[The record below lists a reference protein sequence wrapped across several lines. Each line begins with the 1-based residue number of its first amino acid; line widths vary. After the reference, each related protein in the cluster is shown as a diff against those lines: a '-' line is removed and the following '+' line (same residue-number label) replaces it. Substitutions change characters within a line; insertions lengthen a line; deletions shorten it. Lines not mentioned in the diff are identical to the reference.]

1 MYVSHYL
8 AVVVVFIVSCPWPT
22 QGSLATDTYP
32 AHSFIEFTANELETV
47 VTGDFNSDSVT
58 DVGVIYSTGRLN
70 EFFLG
75 DGTGGWNIYPGCSTS
90 SARHGV
96 VFDFDLDG
104 DEDVIVTTYE
114 YGQIWFCANAAGN
127 GTVWTRSLVASTE
140 RGTAV
145 AMGDLNGDGLMDL
158 AVAEWHTQGRMYA
171 VLNNGATSGW
181 SSTTLPASIYTQ
193 RMLTVDICDLDND
206 GDVDILYGAS
216 WSWYIDFWVND
227 GSGTSFSSNGGVQYN
242 ANGVQVVKCADM
254 NGDNAT
260 DILAVDY
267 SDRRLDWYN
276 RQPGGGWTR
285 NLIHTFP
292 SAGLLLDVAD
302 MNGDGWLDVGV
313 VTVEGMFL
321 LFHQGSNS
329 APGFDLFPLF
339 TADFST
345 PKGISM
351 VDMDGVFGPD
361 ILIRSSQDTLWFPH
375 SAPVPAETR
384 VSGLDA
390 PTNGST
396 GQEVEII
403 LEHYGPDGSPSQY
416 PVLPQQVKINIQPS
430 LEFQVTPL
438 TPGDSPHG
446 GSGLSLRMTPRFP
459 QNHAV
464 EVVVFEETPTRS
476 PFSLAVALV
485 CNPGLKVSGTFCV
498 PCEVNSY
505 GTDAI
510 SSIQECSLC
519 DTNTRSPAGS
529 SSWQN
534 CTCIP
539 GTWASSR
546 SAQVHACSPCP
557 TGGTCDGGDALPSP
571 LPGFYQ
577 YPPGSASFVSCLRQG
592 CSGDQGC
599 AEGYAGFMCGTCA
612 PGWYSSSPTECT
624 KCTPAA
630 SGVFASI
637 VVATLAFVLASTVF
651 LSWSISKSHQQAK
664 TGGDQNDPLTAFRG
678 RSSPLS
684 ISLVVATFQI
694 VGLLSD
700 QDLGWSSSSSS
711 LFGVFSA
718 FNVDSSVVGTACTIP
733 KWHVRFILMMLL
745 FIGTHGAIIALACLV
760 KTFLSSLPLFQGL
773 AFVSFRTLIDSILF
787 ALVAVTYIPIAS
799 STLVAFDCTRL
810 PNNKFVLDTDNG
822 VTCFEESWWSA
833 FPFALLSLALFVL
846 GTPAYMAYALFSAR
860 TSLRTPGTMMTLG
873 SLYRNWQF
881 AFFWGE
887 PLSLLKRL
895 AIVSATAFLTRYQV
909 VQVFVLFAIFLSSL
923 GFVST
928 QKPYFAPLYN
938 TIDARLS
945 TMLLVIL
952 MIGSCSYAERDR
964 SSTSTFFDV
973 ITITALILLIVVA
986 LHAIVTDALSIYREK
1001 KGKSSPMSQRRSSL
1015 RMIVDNQVRE
1025 LPSSQAI
1032 VSSSEAFV
1040 QVLQPQPTTRD
1051 RSVTQDVLELDQL

>member
-1 MYVSHYL
+1 
-8 AVVVVFIVSCPWPT
+8 
-22 QGSLATDTYP
+22 
-32 AHSFIEFTANELETV
+32 
-47 VTGDFNSDSVT
+47 
-58 DVGVIYSTGRLN
+58 
-70 EFFLG
+70 
-75 DGTGGWNIYPGCSTS
+75 
-90 SARHGV
+90 
-96 VFDFDLDG
+96 
-104 DEDVIVTTYE
+104 
-114 YGQIWFCANAAGN
+114 
-127 GTVWTRSLVASTE
+127 
-140 RGTAV
+140 
-145 AMGDLNGDGLMDL
+145 
-158 AVAEWHTQGRMYA
+158 
-171 VLNNGATSGW
+171 
-181 SSTTLPASIYTQ
+181 
-193 RMLTVDICDLDND
+193 
-206 GDVDILYGAS
+206 
-216 WSWYIDFWVND
+216 
-227 GSGTSFSSNGGVQYN
+227 
-242 ANGVQVVKCADM
+242 
-254 NGDNAT
+254 
-260 DILAVDY
+260 
-267 SDRRLDWYN
+267 
-276 RQPGGGWTR
+276 
-285 NLIHTFP
+285 
-292 SAGLLLDVAD
+292 
-302 MNGDGWLDVGV
+302 
-313 VTVEGMFL
+313 
-321 LFHQGSNS
+321 
-329 APGFDLFPLF
+329 
-339 TADFST
+339 
-345 PKGISM
+345 
-351 VDMDGVFGPD
+351 
-361 ILIRSSQDTLWFPH
+361 
-375 SAPVPAETR
+375 
-384 VSGLDA
+384 
-390 PTNGST
+390 
-396 GQEVEII
+396 
-403 LEHYGPDGSPSQY
+403 
-416 PVLPQQVKINIQPS
+416 
-430 LEFQVTPL
+430 
-438 TPGDSPHG
+438 
-446 GSGLSLRMTPRFP
+446 
-459 QNHAV
+459 
-464 EVVVFEETPTRS
+464 
-476 PFSLAVALV
+476 
-485 CNPGLKVSGTFCV
+485 
-498 PCEVNSY
+498 
-505 GTDAI
+505 
-510 SSIQECSLC
+510 
-519 DTNTRSPAGS
+519 
-529 SSWQN
+529 
-534 CTCIP
+534 
-539 GTWASSR
+539 
-546 SAQVHACSPCP
+546 
-557 TGGTCDGGDALPSP
+557 
-571 LPGFYQ
+571 
-577 YPPGSASFVSCLRQG
+577 
-592 CSGDQGC
+592 
-599 AEGYAGFMCGTCA
+599 
-612 PGWYSSSPTECT
+612 
-624 KCTPAA
+624 
-630 SGVFASI
+630 
-637 VVATLAFVLASTVF
+637 VATLAFVLASTVF